1 MIRIAPTA
9 HVSHLADIEDSTR
22 GSEIVI
28 EDGAFIDAFVKLKAA
43 GGTGHVRIGR
53 NCSIN
58 SGVVMYIG
66 NGIRIGADVAIGAN
80 TTLAPTNHEF
90 RSRERPIREQR
101 FLASRGGI
109 VIEDDVW
116 IGANCVLLD
125 GTVLRKGC
133 VLGAGSLVRH
143 ELPAY
148 SVNYGQPAKTVGFRG
163 EGRFALP
170 EAAE

>member
-1 MIRIAPTA
+1 MIRVAPGA
-9 HVSHLADIEDSTR
+9 HISHLADIEDSSR

-28 EDGAFIDAFVKLKAA
+28 EDGAYIDAFVKLKAA

-66 NGIRIGADVAIGAN
+66 NGIKIGADVAIGAN
-80 TTLAPTNHEF
+80 TTFAPTNHEF
-90 RSRERPIREQR
+90 RSRDLPIREQR

-125 GTVLRKGC
+125 GTILRKGC
-133 VLGAGSLVRH
+133 VLGAGSLVRS

-148 SVNYGQPAKTVGFRG
+148 SINYGQPAKTVGYRG

-170 EAAE
+170 VAAE

>member
-9 HVSHLADIEDSTR
+9 HVSHLADIEDSSR
-22 GSEIVI
+22 GSQIVI
-28 EDGAFIDAFVKLKAA
+28 EAGAFIDAFVKLKAA
-43 GGTGHVRIGR
+43 GGTGHVHIGR

-66 NGIRIGADVAIGAN
+66 NGIAIGDDVAIGAN

-90 RSRERPIREQR
+90 RSRDLPIREQR

-109 VIEDDVW
+109 IVEDDVW

-125 GTVLRKGC
+125 GTILRKGC
-133 VLGAGSLVRH
+133 VLGAGALVRH

-148 SVNYGQPAKTVGFRG
+148 SVNYGQPAKTVGYRG

-170 EAAE
+170 TAAE